1 MLDNDDIKKDIKKG
15 NIGIVCTVGLF
26 ISLFIGSLVI

>member
-1 MLDNDDIKKDIKKG
+1 MLDDYDIKKDIKKG
-15 NIGIVCTVGLF
+15 NIGIVCMVRLF